1 MYGYLLMFLVSL
13 GHVKNGIFIQLLVNA
28 VLNYYGKQNKQNKAK
43 TTKLFLKL
51 CQREGPDFH

>member
-1 MYGYLLMFLVSL
+1 MFLVSL

-43 TTKLFLKL
+43 TAKLFFKL